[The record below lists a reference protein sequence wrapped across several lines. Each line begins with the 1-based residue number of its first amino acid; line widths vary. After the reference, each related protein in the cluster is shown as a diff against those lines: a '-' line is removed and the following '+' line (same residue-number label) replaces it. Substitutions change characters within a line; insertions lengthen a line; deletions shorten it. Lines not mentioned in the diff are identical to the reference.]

1 VALERMGEKSAA
13 NLRAQLERSKERTL
27 PHLLVALGIRQVG
40 EATATALAQHFGTL
54 DALMAASVEAL
65 TEVRDVGPE
74 VAAAIHQFF
83 AEPHNRTLIR
93 RLLAAGVA
101 PAAVKAVRGP
111 LSGKKFVLTGSL
123 ATMTR
128 PEAQR
133 RIEALGGRVV
143 SSVSKETDY
152 VVVGEDPGSKLARAE
167 KLGVAR
173 VDEDEFRKL
182 VGA

>member
-1 VALERMGEKSAA
+1 
-13 NLRAQLERSKERTL
+13 
-27 PHLLVALGIRQVG
+27 
-40 EATATALAQHFGTL
+40 
-54 DALMAASVEAL
+54 MAASVEAL

-83 AEPHNRTLIR
+83 AEPHNRMLIR
-93 RLLAAGVA
+93 RLLDAGVA

-123 ATMTR
+123 ASMTR

-152 VVVGEDPGSKLARAE
+152 VVAGDDPGSKLARAE